1 MRKNSSFL
9 FPTNNVPQLLPS
21 TILWML
27 WKSFPLAM
35 TMSAPAAVAMIAAV
49 SLVAIPPVPTLLPV
63 EDLPSL
69 RILSSMFSTMSIN
82 CASGLEL
89 GSSVKRPSISDMRS
103 EDPHRSV
110 QQPQRKGYRCLRIL
124 PGSGIRRRIP
134 SRSHLQ

>member
-49 SLVAIPPVPTLLPV
+49 KLGRHSAGTHIASCGGFAKLTHIVIHV
-63 EDLPSL
+63 
-69 RILSSMFSTMSIN
+69 FYNIN
-82 CASGLEL
+82 KTVHPDWNWDRL
-89 GSSVKRPSISDMRS
+89 
-103 EDPHRSV
+103 
-110 QQPQRKGYRCLRIL
+110 
-124 PGSGIRRRIP
+124 
-134 SRSHLQ
+134 